1 MIMAV
6 QPESLEVLE
15 KANLPAVQARAIV
28 RAIEIEIAGAGD
40 QLATKSDLVVLR
52 HELREEIGETRRQL
66 RHEMSELRAE
76 LKTGISEL
84 RAEFKKDISDLR
96 AELKQDIS
104 DLRAEMHSL
113 ISGLA
118 RQFYLAIL
126 GQTAVMLGFFYF
138 MADKLR

>member
-1 MIMAV
+1 V

-40 QLATKSDLVVLR
+40 QLATKSDLVIVR

-66 RHEMSELRAE
+66 RQEMSDLRVELRQEMANLATQLRKEMADTRDE
-76 LKTGISEL
+76 L
-84 RAEFKKDISDLR
+84 KKDIG
-96 AELKQDIS
+96 

-113 ISGLA
+113 ASSLS

-138 MADKLR
+138 MVEKLR